1 MEYEIINPSDKC
13 YVSADEDIVA
23 SAVVLFLGSGKYPLK
38 DADDKLLPTCFI
50 FGGDPEEAFKNR
62 FDVTLTEFLF
72 QNESLIKMAD
82 CCSSFRYAGER
93 SSMNNIGAAAKAL
106 EEQLRKRAAQNTTQA
121 VRKPEEP
128 ASAHA

>member
-1 MEYEIINPSDKC
+1 MEYEIGNPSDKC

-23 SAVVLFLGSGKYPLK
+23 SAVVLFLGNGKYFIN
-38 DADDKLLPTCFI
+38 DADDKQLPTF
-50 FGGDPEEAFKNR
+50 FMLGGDPEEAFKNR
-62 FDVTLTEFLF
+62 FDVTLSEFLSH
-72 QNESLIKMAD
+72 NESLIKMAD

-106 EEQLRKRAAQNTTQA
+106 EEQLRKRATQNITKA
-121 VRKPEEP
+121 VRQPEEP